1 MTIEQNRKWWDD
13 YAWPQDG
20 EEWSEAWGGAWAQW
34 HWCIRPRIAQ
44 WLPARRL
51 VEIAFGHGRW
61 THFLCHESE
70 YMIGVDVSEQ
80 CAQYCRASF
89 VNLRR
94 NVTFRVC
101 DGKTLP
107 GISDSYADFAF
118 SFDSLVHADAG
129 VIAAYLKEL
138 ARVLNPGATAFI
150 HHSNIGTYPGAP
162 NPGARS
168 PDMTAALFAQFAQEA
183 GVPCVL
189 QECITWGKGPELRD
203 CLSTIRKG
211 PPLRAGHPTIADHG
225 FMEDAQRIKEIAPY
239 YATA

>member
-34 HWCIRPRIAQ
+34 HWCIRPRIAP
-44 WLPARRL
+44 WLPAGRIL
-51 VEIAFGHGRW
+51 EIAFGHGRW
-61 THFLCHESE
+61 TRFLAREAKILTAVEISAACLLWCRENLSLCN
-70 YMIGVDVSEQ
+70 VDYSL
-80 CAQYCRASF
+80 CNGTSF
-89 VNLRR
+89 PVITAGTVN
-94 NVTFRVC
+94 
-101 DGKTLP
+101 
-107 GISDSYADFAF
+107 FAF

-129 VIAAYLKEL
+129 VIQAYLKEL

-150 HHSNIGTYPGAP
+150 HHSNMAACPGAT

-168 PDMTAALFAQFAQEA
+168 LDMSADLFAQFAQEA
-183 GVPCVL
+183 GVPCEL

-211 PPLRAGHPTIADHG
+211 PRLRAGHPTIANHG
-225 FMEDAQRIKEIAPY
+225 FMEDAQRIKSEIAPY
-239 YATA
+239 YVTA